1 LACDSTLPQ
10 VSNQREDGLDYDKI
24 AGEYAQHRQVHP
36 GVLKGL
42 ASTGDVGR
50 DARVLEVGCGTGN
63 YILALERLAGCSGWG
78 IDPSQGM
85 LALAQARSGG
95 VHFQHGRAESLDF
108 PAGFF
113 DMAFSVDVIH
123 HVRDRGRYF
132 REAYRVLKAGG
143 QVCTVTDSEWI
154 IRQRRPLAV
163 YFPETVEVELGRYP
177 AIAELRELMQQAGF
191 GELGEET
198 AEFAYQLG
206 DLQPYRDKAFSSL
219 HLIPEGAFRRG
230 MERMERDLRAGPIP
244 CVSRYVL
251 LWGRK

>member
-1 LACDSTLPQ
+1 LSCNSTLPQ
-10 VSNQREDGLDYDKI
+10 VPNLREDGLDYDKI

-36 GVLKGL
+36 GVLKCL
-42 ASTGDVGR
+42 ASTGGVGR
-50 DARVLEVGCGTGN
+50 EARVLEVGCGTGN

-78 IDPSQGM
+78 IDPSQAM
-85 LALAQARSGG
+85 LALAQAGPGG
-95 VHFQHGRAESLDF
+95 VHFQSGRAESLDF

-113 DMAFSVDVIH
+113 DLVFSVDVIH
-123 HVRDRGRYF
+123 HVGDRGRYF
-132 REAYRVLKAGG
+132 QEAYRVLKPGG
-143 QVCTVTDSEWI
+143 RACTVTDSEWI